1 VAVHN
6 SFQLCRVQCLW
17 DVSTI
22 VSDACMHACM
32 HVKHGSAHATDCSQ
46 IAKAAVSGKAIC
58 KQLMLVAQCK
68 CMQIT
73 R

>member
-1 VAVHN
+1 
-6 SFQLCRVQCLW
+6 
-17 DVSTI
+17 
-22 VSDACMHACM
+22 MHACM

-68 CMQIT
+68 CMQI
-73 R
+73 RKEKEKKRLRLSASI